1 VRIRPNGEAAGNSH
15 TWAAF
20 SEPRVCLLVERVA
33 LSSGE
38 VFGPHPLD
46 VNERA
51 LPRAVEVV
59 LEGGEGDDCW
69 RVRNFGEWRW
79 CCN

>member
-1 VRIRPNGEAAGNSH
+1 
-15 TWAAF
+15 
-20 SEPRVCLLVERVA
+20 VCLLVERVA

-59 LEGGEGDDCW
+59 LEGGEGDCYW
-69 RVRNFGEWRW
+69 RLEDGDLRVEG
-79 CCN
+79 